1 VFASRGRKPIVMV
14 VDDSDDMRELMALQL
29 QLNGYEVIEAKD
41 GLQAVELACQSN
53 PALILM
59 DINMPVMDGMTATRA
74 IRDNKEL
81 GQIAIVAFSAFKSKE
96 NQQRALEAGC
106 NGFVDKAEGISHL
119 PGIVQQYVPAP
130 AH

>member
-1 VFASRGRKPIVMV
+1 MSASRGSKPTVLV

-29 QLNGYEVIEAKD
+29 QLNGYEVIEARD
-41 GLQAVELACQSN
+41 GLQAVELARQSN

-74 IRDNKEL
+74 IRGHREL
-81 GQIAIVAFSAFKSKE
+81 SQVAIVAFSAFKSKE

-106 NGFVDKAEGISHL
+106 NSFVDKAEGISQL
-119 PGIVQQYVPAP
+119 PSIVQRYVPAQ